1 MLYFRVLSLSTLC
14 CVTLIKS
21 NGSQ

>member
-1 MLYFRVLSLSTLC
+1 MLCFRVLSLSTLC
-14 CVTLIKS
+14 CVTLIKR